1 MLKYSTNSCTINIYL
16 QDLILSLIPK
26 TYLPD
31 KTQRSACGKNKPKN
45 MNSWSSSVIQHLI
58 KTPEKQ
64 HQDSKELKL
73 ILGCFENDSRWNHF
87 RLMLY
92 LSI

>member
-1 MLKYSTNSCTINIYL
+1 
-16 QDLILSLIPK
+16 
-26 TYLPD
+26 
-31 KTQRSACGKNKPKN
+31 
-45 MNSWSSSVIQHLI
+45 MNSWSSSVIQHSI

-64 HQDSKELKL
+64 HQNSKELKL

-87 RLMLY
+87 QLMLY